1 MDLIEKYLGEGE
13 SEFRKFLKDKNKEG
27 RKLRIKKNPKFGE
40 WKTVG
45 GKDKDEYIL
54 TGKDKSNRSVNIKGS
69 EEFIKGMFEKDA
81 KF

>member
-1 MDLIEKYLGEGE
+1 MRLNKYLTESE
-13 SEFRKFLKDKNKEG
+13 SEFRKFLKAKNKEG
-27 RKLRIKKNPKFGE
+27 RKLRLRKNPKFGE

-54 TGKDKSNRSVNIKGS
+54 TGKDISSRSINVKGS
-69 EEFIKGMFEKDA
+69 EEFIRGLFIKDD